1 VTIRFHQAW
10 SGARELALAISDK
23 GTDVVLVRD
32 MLGRVSLILD
42 NKIPDASSASLAE
55 QLGSIAGAF
64 IAPTPVRLA
73 HELFDRDSILNS
85 NDLIIERE
93 RAHGHGRLAI
103 LERGVVGADWTRP
116 SEEPSAR
123 RITLYGF
130 KGGVGRSTATFMLAK
145 HLAGEGKSVLVVD
158 LDLESPGLGALA
170 QRDEDLPEYGVVDH
184 LVEAAVGNADGLDL
198 VSRSLLITGGGN
210 GEVWLAPAAGQL
222 RAGYLA
228 KLNRIYSDLPAGPSA
243 RRRSFGDRLDAAI
256 AACEA
261 QVETRSR
268 KPDVVLLDSR
278 AGIHDIAAVALS
290 QLGGLNLLFAA
301 DNPQTWSGYR
311 ALFEQ
316 WQTSKKPRELGER
329 LQMVSSMTPDKG
341 GDAYLASFRDHAQ
354 ECLADTLYEDV
365 EDGQLDAFTF
375 GVDDINA
382 PHSPLPISFN
392 SDLVG
397 LDPIRQPDWHAQPLV
412 RAAFEI
418 FLGRASELIIEGER

>member
-1 VTIRFHQAW
+1 
-10 SGARELALAISDK
+10 
-23 GTDVVLVRD
+23 
-32 MLGRVSLILD
+32 
-42 NKIPDASSASLAE
+42 
-55 QLGSIAGAF
+55 
-64 IAPTPVRLA
+64 LA

-243 RRRSFGDRLDAAI
+243 RRRSFGDRLL
-256 AACEA
+256 
-261 QVETRSR
+261 RLNSR
-268 KPDVVLLDSR
+268 
-278 AGIHDIAAVALS
+278 
-290 QLGGLNLLFAA
+290 
-301 DNPQTWSGYR
+301 
-311 ALFEQ
+311 
-316 WQTSKKPRELGER
+316 
-329 LQMVSSMTPDKG
+329 
-341 GDAYLASFRDHAQ
+341 
-354 ECLADTLYEDV
+354 
-365 EDGQLDAFTF
+365 
-375 GVDDINA
+375 
-382 PHSPLPISFN
+382 
-392 SDLVG
+392 
-397 LDPIRQPDWHAQPLV
+397 
-412 RAAFEI
+412 
-418 FLGRASELIIEGER
+418 